1 MPSQKRKDDDLVP
14 KDVPVRPAKRP
25 RGQAPVISSP
35 NDMPAWEPL
44 PINNCLEC
52 GKPNLPRSVSRY
64 NPIELFK
71 LFFTDEWLTIIA
83 KRTNANA
90 ERIINKEKNSDFR

>member
-14 KDVPVRPAKRP
+14 KDVPVRPAKRL
-25 RGQAPVISSP
+25 RGQAPVIPPP

-44 PINNCLEC
+44 PINNCLER
-52 GKPNLPRSVSRY
+52 GKPNLPRSVNRS

-83 KRTNANA
+83 GRTNANA
-90 ERIINKEKNSDFR
+90 ERIMNEEKNSDFC